1 MHNCLLN
8 QLAFY
13 IETKIFRDL
22 SVNIKIQMVICKIC
36 SICSSITTTTDFTK
50 HAGTIF
56 GNRGIDINGNKIP
69 CVKY

>member
-1 MHNCLLN
+1 
-8 QLAFY
+8 
-13 IETKIFRDL
+13 
-22 SVNIKIQMVICKIC
+22 MVICKIC